1 MVMLQSSCFAQ
12 EYNIKLNS
20 VELDLIGEGLGTQPY
35 KQAAPL
41 INKLR
46 QQVIEQQQQKKI
58 ESVCRDKNDLATCTL
73 KESK

>member
-1 MVMLQSSCFAQ
+1 MLQNSCFAQ

-58 ESVCRDKNDLATCTL
+58 ESVCGDKNDLATCTL